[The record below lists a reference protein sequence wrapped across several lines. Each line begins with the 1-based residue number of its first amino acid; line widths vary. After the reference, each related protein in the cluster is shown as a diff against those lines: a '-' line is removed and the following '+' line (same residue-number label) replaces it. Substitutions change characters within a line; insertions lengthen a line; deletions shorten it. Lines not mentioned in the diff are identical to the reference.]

1 MNKVL
6 LLLLLLSC
14 LQIWNIEQEKDREKE
29 RVGDRPAKLDE
40 KKSDREL
47 AREIKN
53 KGHTFWWKNNMKIL

>member
-1 MNKVL
+1 M
-6 LLLLLLSC
+6 SC

-53 KGHTFWWKNNMKIL
+53 KGHTFWWKNNMNIL